1 LSTPQQTLLQHYQA
15 IADISARMRAMAQSQ
30 EWDKLVALGVEYHQ
44 AVERLKQL
52 SPLDDDQK
60 AARRELLSRILDDD
74 AQIRRLVAPELDRL
88 SHLLGT
94 IKRQR
99 TVLQAY
105 YSTVRPQ

>member
-1 LSTPQQTLLQHYQA
+1 MAETQQ
-15 IADISARMRAMAQSQ
+15 
-30 EWDKLVALGVEYHQ
+30 WDRLVSLGSEYHL

-52 SPLDDDQK
+52 DPLDDDQRT
-60 AARRELLSRILDDD
+60 ARLELLTRILDDD
-74 AQIRRLVAPELDRL
+74 AQIRQLVAPELDRL